1 MTFTL
6 PWSLHETP
14 HQHIVLTCFAENAST
29 SWSTFSWHSGLV
41 ASKYVAKDS
50 VLVVVSYPAIR
61 NKKAWPAI
69 SSSVNIFWT
78 FSDGVLPAR
87 GALFCLEVMDGPIT
101 SEHSAARESAE
112 LRESSIHWR
121 KSLRLCRIQ
130 EEKTH
135 KESVTEQCF
144 YPWGIERESCFLS
157 ICPLSSHRM
166 TTSISPSE
174 ETSINQLE
182 MPSLRAGHWF
192 LPSGMRLICLQ
203 HTTGTYFHRGLQM
216 ASSIQNFF
224 HPQGEFFALAASKVI
239 DTLNAQSHVHPPSGS
254 GTTHAWKS
262 LPVSLKAPSSFVHMV
277 KTWKSPYRFRVAST
291 ILSVSA

>member
-6 PWSLHETP
+6 PCSLHETP

-29 SWSTFSWHSGLV
+29 SWSNFFWHSGLV

-87 GALFCLEVMDGPIT
+87 RALFCLEVVDGPIT
-101 SEHSAARESAE
+101 SKHPAARESAE

-130 EEKTH
+130 DEKTN
-135 KESVTEQCF
+135 KEWVTEQYF
-144 YPWGIERESCFLS
+144 YPWGMERESYFLF

-166 TTSISPSE
+166 TTSLSPNE
-174 ETSINQLE
+174 ETSIKQLE
-182 MPSLRAGHWF
+182 IPSLRAGHWF
-192 LPSGMRLICLQ
+192 LPSGMRLICPQ

-239 DTLNAQSHVHPPSGS
+239 DIVNAHSHVHPSGG

-262 LPVSLKAPSSFVHMV
+262 LPISLEAPSSFVQMV
-277 KTWKSPYRFRVAST
+277 KTWKSPSRFRVASI